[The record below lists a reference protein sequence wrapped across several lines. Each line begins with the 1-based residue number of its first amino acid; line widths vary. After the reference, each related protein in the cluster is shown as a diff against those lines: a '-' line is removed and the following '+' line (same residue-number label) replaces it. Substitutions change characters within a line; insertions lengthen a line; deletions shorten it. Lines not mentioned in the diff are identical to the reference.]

1 MKLKENILG
10 DGKPENSLGYLIWQI
25 SHIRQRKINLALID
39 IDLTYPQFVLLSGIQ
54 WLKQNDEK
62 VNQVQ
67 LIRFTKMDK
76 SVVSSIL
83 KLLEKKEIIVR
94 ETDKKDTRAKVLELS
109 NKGIDQLK
117 QAFVKVKQIDSQFFD
132 LSESNKAKFNTLLV
146 EIFNMNN

>member
-1 MKLKENILG
+1 VKLKENILG